1 MIKIVP
7 SKNRYCNSCIH
18 GDKDVK
24 EIKYGS
30 EDGILSCFNLC
41 ADCRKMLFELLKGE
55 INEVEGINDRIG
67 SGFSSC

>member
-55 INEVEGINDRIG
+55 NE
-67 SGFSSC
+67 